1 MDSLP
6 ENLIMKIVSFIPRD
20 RDMKSPTAQIIG
32 LFINAYREVMQ
43 DPWWAGSITFQEFV
57 KDPEW
62 FLDENCYG
70 RDRWYGNVPE

>member
-1 MDSLP
+1 
-6 ENLIMKIVSFIPRD
+6 
-20 RDMKSPTAQIIG
+20 MKSPTAKIIG

-70 RDRWYGNVPE
+70 RDRWYGDVPE